1 MATAAPRSDHATHA
15 VVNQSQPL
23 ADYNVFSSDR
33 ALVEAVARE
42 GGDFAVD
49 TVREVGALAGRAE
62 TIELGRLAN
71 ENEPVLRSHDRHGNR
86 IDEVEY
92 HPSWH
97 ELMSMH
103 VSHGLHALPWRRPEP
118 GAQVARAAA
127 FMCLSQA
134 EAGTGC
140 PVSMTF
146 SAVPAL
152 RVQPELAAEWEP
164 RLTALNYDPRAV
176 PAAGKAGVLCGM
188 AMTEKQGGSDV
199 RANTTAATPLNGGGP
214 GAEYEITGHKWFC
227 SAPMCDAFLVL
238 AQAEGGIS
246 CFLLPRFTP
255 DGERNR
261 FHIQRLKD
269 KLGNRSNASG
279 EVEFD
284 TAWARLVGDEGRGV
298 ATIIEMVNHT
308 RLDCTTGSAACI
320 RAGAAQAIRHCRQ
333 RSAFGRPLVEQPLMQ
348 NVLADLAIESEA
360 TTTAAMWLARQFD
373 EAHAGD
379 ERAQLVRRIA
389 TPVLKYWTCKRA
401 PMHAAEALECFGG
414 NGYVEDSG
422 MPRLYR
428 EAPVSSV
435 WEGSGNV
442 QALDVLRAMV
452 KSPEATDAFADEIGA
467 AAGAEPRLDRFG
479 AALAADLRD
488 ASDVEFRARGLVER
502 MAVAMQ
508 ASLLVRYGDPAVAD
522 AFCASRLDGE
532 HGEAFGTL
540 PAGVAA
546 TAPTIIERA
555 TPAT

>member
-1 MATAAPRSDHATHA
+1 MATAAARGARATH
-15 VVNQSQPL
+15 VVTNQSRPL
-23 ADYNVFSSDR
+23 ADYNAFTSDR
-33 ALVEAVARE
+33 VLVEAVARE

-49 TVREVGALAGRAE
+49 TVRAVGALAGRAE

-71 ENEPVLRSHDRHGNR
+71 ENEPVLRTHDRYGNR

-92 HPSWH
+92 HPAWH

-103 VSHGLHALPWRRPEP
+103 VSHGLHALPWRRPER

-140 PVSMTF
+140 PISMTF

-152 RVQPELAAEWEP
+152 RVEPELAAEWEP
-164 RLTALNYDPRAV
+164 RLTALNYDPR
-176 PAAGKAGVLCGM
+176 PAPAPDKAGALCGM

-199 RANTTAATPLNGGGP
+199 RANTTTATPLNGGGP
-214 GAEYEITGHKWFC
+214 GAEYELTGHKWFC

-284 TAWARLVGDEGRGV
+284 AAWARLVGAEGRGV

-320 RAGAAQAIRHCRQ
+320 RGGAAQAIWHCRQ
-333 RSAFGRPLVEQPLMQ
+333 RSAFGRPLVEQPLMR

-360 TTTAAMWLARQFD
+360 TTTAALWLARQFD

-422 MPRLYR
+422 MPRIYR

-452 KSPEATDAFADEIGA
+452 KSPEATTAFADEVGA

-488 ASDVEFRARGLVER
+488 GADAEFRARGLVER
-502 MAVAMQ
+502 MAVALQ
-508 ASLLVRYGDPAVAD
+508 ASLLVRHGDPAVAD

-540 PAGVAA
+540 PASVAGSA
-546 TAPTIIERA
+546 AAIIERA
-555 TPAT
+555 APAV